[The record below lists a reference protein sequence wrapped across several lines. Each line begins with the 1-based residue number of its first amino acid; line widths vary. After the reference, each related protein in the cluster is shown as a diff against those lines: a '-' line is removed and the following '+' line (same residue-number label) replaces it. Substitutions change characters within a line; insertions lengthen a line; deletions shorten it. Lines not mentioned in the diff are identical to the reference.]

1 MQPITNGYKQ
11 GWAMSV
17 RKKIVT
23 TTSPEGEPVDTLW
36 WIADY
41 TDGSGLRHQRRFK
54 TKKEAA
60 THHDQTKTAIR
71 AGTHVSLPNDLTVAG
86 VADKWLK
93 RVEANARERGTLKS
107 YREHVNLHI
116 LPRIGKNKLAKLT
129 KGHIE
134 HFRDGLLSGVGDR
147 PKLSRPTA
155 AKVIRSLKAML
166 KVVGC
171 SHLGDGVNIEI
182 SRRDKPKLEAGRDI
196 PTPQEVA
203 RLVQAAKGKL
213 RVLIMTAASTGLRS
227 SELRGLRWHDVDLKT
242 GELHVRQRADRW
254 NRIGPPKSDSSKR
267 TVPLGNELL
276 HALKEWRIACPK
288 EGELDL
294 VFPTSTGAVQH
305 HKNMLDACEAVM
317 KVAGVVTKAGKP
329 KYGLHAFRHFFASW
343 CINPKER
350 GGRELQAKV
359 VQTLLGHSSI
369 VMTLDIYGHLF
380 PQGSDRAELD
390 ASEKALF
397 GGVR

>member
-1 MQPITNGYKQ
+1 
-11 GWAMSV
+11 MSV
-17 RKKIVT
+17 RKKVI
-23 TTSPEGEPVDTLW
+23 SKGEPTEEIW

-41 TDGSGLRHQRRFK
+41 TDGSGLRHQKRFK
-54 TKKEAA
+54 HKREALA
-60 THHDQTKTAIR
+60 LHDQMKVAIR

-93 RVEANARERGTLKS
+93 RVEARARERGTLKS

-116 LPRIGKNKLAKLT
+116 LPRIGKLKLNKLT
-129 KGHIE
+129 KAHIE
-134 HFRDGLLSGVGDR
+134 HFRDGLISGVGDR

-155 AKVIRSLKAML
+155 AKVLRSLKAML
-166 KVVGC
+166 KEVGC
-171 SHLGDGVNIEI
+171 SHLGDGVAIEI
-182 SRRDKPKLEAGRDI
+182 SRRDKPKLEVGRDI

-203 RLVQAAKGKL
+203 RLVRAAKGKL
-213 RVLIMTAASTGLRS
+213 RVLLMTAAATGLRS
-227 SELRGLRWHDVDLKT
+227 SELRGLPWRHVDLKA
-242 GELHVRQRADRW
+242 GELYVRQRADRW
-254 NRIGPPKSDSSKR
+254 NKIGPPKSDSSKR
-267 TVPLGNELL
+267 TVPLGSELVL
-276 HALKEWRIACPK
+276 ALKEWKLACPK
-288 EGELDL
+288 GELDL
-294 VFPTSTGAVQH
+294 VFPTSSGAVQH

-317 KVAGVVTKAGKP
+317 KAAGVVTKAGKP

-380 PQGSDRAELD
+380 PSGSDRAELD
-390 ASEKALF
+390 AAEKALF
-397 GGVR
+397 G

>member
-1 MQPITNGYKQ
+1 
-11 GWAMSV
+11 MSV

-23 TTSPEGEPVDTLW
+23 TVSPEGEPVETLW

-54 TKKEAA
+54 HKREASA
-60 THHDQTKTAIR
+60 LHDQMKVAIR
-71 AGTHVSLPNDLTVAG
+71 AGTHVSLPNDLTVAN

-116 LPRIGKNKLAKLT
+116 LPRIGKHKLAKLT
-129 KGHIE
+129 KGHVE
-134 HFRDGLLSGVGDR
+134 HFRDGLISGVGDR

-155 AKVIRSLKAML
+155 AKVLRSLKAML

-171 SHLGDGVNIEI
+171 SHLGDGVKIEI
-182 SRRDKPKLEAGRDI
+182 SRRDKPKLEVSRDI
-196 PTPQEVA
+196 PTPQEVS

-213 RVLIMTAASTGLRS
+213 RVLLMTAASTGLRS
-227 SELRGLRWHDVDLKT
+227 SELRGLPWRYVDLKA

-254 NRIGPPKSDSSKR
+254 NKIGPPKSDSSKR
-267 TVPLGNELL
+267 TVPLGRELTL
-276 HALKEWRIACPK
+276 ALKEWRIACPK
-288 EGELDL
+288 EGDLDL

-305 HKNMLDACEAVM
+305 HKNMLEAVEAVM
-317 KVAGVVTKAGKP
+317 KAAGVLTKAGKP

-343 CINPKER
+343 CINPKDR
-350 GGRELQAKV
+350 GGRDLQAKV

-380 PQGSDRAELD
+380 PSGSDRAELD

-397 GGVR
+397 G

>member
-1 MQPITNGYKQ
+1 
-11 GWAMSV
+11 MSV
-17 RKKIVT
+17 RKKIVRT
-23 TTSPEGEPVDTLW
+23 MSPEGEQVETLW

-41 TDGSGLRHQRRFK
+41 TDSSGLRHQRRFK
-54 TKKEAA
+54 HKREALA
-60 THHDQTKTAIR
+60 LHDQMKVAIR
-71 AGTHVSLPNDLTVAG
+71 AGTHVSLPSDLTVAG

-116 LPRIGKNKLAKLT
+116 LPRIGKHKLAKLT

-134 HFRDGLLSGVGDR
+134 HFRDGLISGVGDR

-155 AKVIRSLKAML
+155 AKVLRSLKAML

-182 SRRDKPKLEAGRDI
+182 SRRDKPKLEVGRDI

-203 RLVQAAKGKL
+203 RLVKATTNLKL
-213 RVLIMTAASTGLRS
+213 RVLLMTAASTGLRS
-227 SELRGLRWHDVDLKT
+227 SELRGLPWRYVDLKA

-254 NRIGPPKSDSSKR
+254 NKIGPPKSDSSKR

-294 VFPTSTGAVQH
+294 VFPTSTGAIQH
-305 HKNMLDACEAVM
+305 HKNMLEACEAVM
-317 KVAGVVTKAGKP
+317 KAAGVVTKAGKP
-329 KYGLHAFRHFFASW
+329 KYALHAFRHFFASW

-380 PQGSDRAELD
+380 PSGSDRAELD
-390 ASEKALF
+390 AAEKALF
-397 GGVR
+397 G